1 MKNILEEL
9 YCRNIRPDSRC
20 YGPESPFAEAARLKR
35 KSHEKLMERLNT
47 SEKELFEE
55 YCDAQGEMES
65 ITRYDTFTYAL
76 RFGILLMT
84 EIFMDKEEI
93 NE

>member
-1 MKNILEEL
+1 MKRIIEEL
-9 YCRNIRPDSRC
+9 YCGNIRPDSRC

-35 KSHEKLMERLNT
+35 QSHEKLMERLNA

-76 RFGILLMT
+76 ISSLSMNISVISKIPNL
-84 EIFMDKEEI
+84 KA
-93 NE
+93 